1 MKRYLQA
8 AIKLIRQ
15 AGGYIADK
23 LKRGYDWY
31 TRLFKRLP
39 WYGRTGMVF
48 GTAVAAL
55 IVLLG
60 LIDMNFLWLFGK

>member
-31 TRLFKRLP
+31 TDCSNVCL
-39 WYGRTGMVF
+39 
-48 GTAVAAL
+48 GTDVQEWFS
-55 IVLLG
+55 VRR
-60 LIDMNFLWLFGK
+60 